1 MVAAPLR
8 KAHRDTS
15 FSFFQRTT
23 LGVFDTPRL
32 IGSRR
37 GECIVNRSRWRD
49 GYVHG
54 WPRFDRIK
62 SGLRQLFFLRWTYR
76 DKS

>member
-1 MVAAPLR
+1 MFTAQLR
-8 KAHRDTS
+8 KARRVTV

-23 LGVFDTPRL
+23 LGVFNPPRL
-32 IGSRR
+32 IRSRR
-37 GECIVNRSRWRD
+37 GERIVNRSRWRD